1 MQNETLVVFF
11 PDMFEDFDGLNSVV
25 KLILEFKSELGVDFF
40 LVPDQIY
47 DFLES
52 LLKPVKYDFE
62 EYSTRKW
69 LTGFVPDI
77 DRATFSKIHVIINRN
92 DVRKVSDLI
101 PALMDTEDPYEQVL
115 STLEYVG
122 EYNIHYIG
130 SNEAINF
137 LEKQDIVFGFKPI
150 KGHKHVYKI
159 EFK

>member
-1 MQNETLVVFF
+1 MQNETIVVFF

-25 KLILEFKSELGVDFF
+25 KLILEFKSDLKVDFF

-52 LLKPVKYDFE
+52 LLKPIKYDFE

-77 DRATFSKIHVIINRN
+77 DRATFSKIHVILNRE
-92 DVRKVSDLI
+92 DVKKVSNII
-101 PALMDTEDPYEQVL
+101 PALADVEDPYEQVM
-115 STLEYVG
+115 STLKYAD
-122 EYNIHYIG
+122 EYNIHYVGGDETLNI
-130 SNEAINF
+130 
-137 LEKQDIVFGFKPI
+137 LEKRDIVFGFKPI
-150 KGHKHVYKI
+150 KGHKHVYEI